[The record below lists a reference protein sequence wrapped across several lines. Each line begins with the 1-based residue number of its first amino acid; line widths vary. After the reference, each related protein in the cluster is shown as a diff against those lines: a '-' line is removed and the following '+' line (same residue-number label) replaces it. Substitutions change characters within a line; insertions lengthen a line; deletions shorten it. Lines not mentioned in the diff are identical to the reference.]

1 MPKKNELISE
11 LIKNKITNSKNIEK
25 FISETRDS
33 KSLNVLYDKNLD
45 IFFLDKILTGDNFY
59 IKQKIEKS
67 INSSFV
73 KLNNKYISLVNNN
86 DNIHRENIL
95 SKYLKKKSICDFGC
109 GIGDN
114 FNLLKKFSSE
124 LSGVEISKKK
134 LYLLKKN
141 FQKIPIKNNIL
152 SFKNNFDV
160 ITMFH
165 VLAHLPRQIEF
176 LRKIHKKLNKNGILF
191 IETLHSNDLLSKHI
205 KLKEYNKFRFSKEF
219 LILHSEKS
227 ITKIL
232 KHVGFT
238 KVNVIF
244 HQRYNYL
251 NQLNWIYNKK
261 PNGHETLKKF
271 FNKHLD
277 KKIKKTLSDNKKTDT
292 LIILAKK

>member
-1 MPKKNELISE
+1 MSVLKKNELISE
-11 LIKNKITNSKNIEK
+11 LIENKITNSKNIEK

-45 IFFLDKILTGDNFY
+45 IFFLDKILTGNNFY
-59 IKQKIEKS
+59 IKQKVRKTIS
-67 INSSFV
+67 SSFV
-73 KLNNKYISLVNNN
+73 KLNNKYISLANNN

-114 FNLLKKFSSE
+114 FKLLKKFSSK
-124 LSGVEISKKK
+124 LNGVEISRKK

-141 FQKIPIKNNIL
+141 FKKIPIRNNIL

-165 VLAHLPRQIEF
+165 VLAHLPRQIEI

-205 KLKEYNKFRFSKEF
+205 KLREYNKFRFFKET

-238 KVNVIF
+238 KVKVIF

-261 PNGHETLKKF
+261 PN
-271 FNKHLD
+271 
-277 KKIKKTLSDNKKTDT
+277 
-292 LIILAKK
+292 LII